1 MLKERIKS
9 SVILLLIINVIFLTS
24 EIWFVYG
31 SHHIGQELLS
41 YTKSLPVISRF
52 FPVEAPYSIPK
63 ENLSLPRK
71 FLINDGSLWMA
82 YYNTDIGFSPIEERT
97 RNIIKGFLSG
107 ETYTSKKIDYTTWQA
122 GLESYSIYVEYPIA
136 FSMQLFCKVMD
147 VDPQLAPKEIS
158 TLRDFIII
166 PSSDESD
173 ICLLVRDYDNED
185 LIYAYMLN
193 SSYKFPSSD
202 LSIYANS
209 GDGYYEPA
217 FSTGLILSEENNVS
231 LSPLVLFSDSQPT
244 SNVISSSVL
253 INSNSRDL
261 LLENFSMNVSTKPYE
276 DKDGTLNY
284 IENYASA
291 KIHTDSVFEYIS
303 VDNTKGILLDETGD
317 AYAVLNAAIDFAE
330 KTWKC
335 VSDEPL
341 NVLLTSDLSDY
352 DSQKPYKFKF
362 DYYFNG
368 RPVALSLDGE
378 NGHSSLN
385 NAIEMTVYNGKIISY
400 RQYMRSYNVLMDEPL
415 SAPFITALDYFVNEF
430 NNEKNQVL
438 IKDIYIGYLD
448 DGTTA
453 PIRAG
458 WLAKVDSENKVYRH
472 IHKSEVI
479 DG

>member
-9 SVILLLIINVIFLTS
+9 SVILLLIVNVIFLTS

-31 SHHIGQELLS
+31 SHHVGQKLLS

-52 FPVEAPYSIPK
+52 FPTEAPYSIPK

-82 YYNTDIGFSPIEERT
+82 YYNTDIGYSPIEQRT
-97 RNIIKGFLSG
+97 RNIIKGFLKG
-107 ETYTSKKIDYTTWQA
+107 EISASKQINYDTWQA

-136 FSMQLFCKVMD
+136 VSMQLFCKVMD
-147 VDPQLAPKEIS
+147 VDSELTPKEIS
-158 TLRDFIII
+158 TLHDFIII

-173 ICLLVRDYDNED
+173 ICLLVRDYNNKD
-185 LIYAYMLN
+185 LIYAYMLD

-217 FSTGLILSEENNVS
+217 FSTGLLLSEESNVT

-244 SNVISSSVL
+244 SNVISSHNL
-253 INSNSRDL
+253 INDKSRDL
-261 LLENFSMNVSTKPYE
+261 LLENFAMNISTKPYQ
-276 DKDGTLNY
+276 DKEGSLNY

-303 VDNTKGILLDETGD
+303 VDNSKGILLDETGD

-352 DSQKPYKFKF
+352 NSQKPYVFKF
-362 DYYFNG
+362 DYYYNG
-368 RPVALSLDGE
+368 RPVALSLNNE
-378 NGHSSLN
+378 NGHNSLK
-385 NAIEMTVYNGKIISY
+385 NAIEMTVYNGKLISY
-400 RQYMRSYNVLMDEPL
+400 RQYMRSYGVLTEEPL
-415 SAPFITALDYFVNEF
+415 SAPFITALDYFVNIFEDEEQ
-430 NNEKNQVL
+430 NVL

-448 DGTTA
+448 DGTNT
-453 PIRAG
+453 PIKAG
-458 WLAKVDSENKVYRH
+458 WLAKVNNENKVYRH
-472 IHKSEVI
+472 IYSPEVI
-479 DG
+479 E